1 MKKLIRN
8 PKTPSPDKSG
18 ILFSRFLARK
28 KIERRAGNS
37 FKKNMQHI
45 TILIHC
51 ADQKGIIAA
60 VTNFILN
67 VEGNIVY
74 IDQHVDRE
82 QNVFFMRLECELTNK
97 NSNVTTIKNVFE
109 QSIATDFGMEWEIY
123 TMEQKPK
130 MALFVS
136 KYDHCLFDILGRF
149 SAGELNVEIPLIISN
164 HEDLKPIAERFK
176 IPFFYIPFTK
186 ENKEEGEKQQIEI
199 LQKHE
204 IDFVVL
210 ARYMQII
217 TPNLISLYENKIIN
231 IHHSFLPA
239 FPGAKPYHSAF
250 KRGVKIIGATS
261 HYVTA
266 ALDEGPIIEQDIA
279 RVSHI
284 NSVEDFIM
292 KGRDLERIVLARAIK
307 LHAERKTMVY
317 GNKTVVFY

>member
-1 MKKLIRN
+1 
-8 PKTPSPDKSG
+8 
-18 ILFSRFLARK
+18 
-28 KIERRAGNS
+28 
-37 FKKNMQHI
+37 MQKI

-51 ADQKGIIAA
+51 EDQKGIIAA
-60 VTNFILN
+60 ATNFILK
-67 VEGNIVY
+67 VAGNIIY
-74 IDQHVDRE
+74 IDQHVDVE
-82 QNVFFMRLECELTNK
+82 QNVFFMRLECELTDAK
-97 NSNVTTIKNVFE
+97 I
-109 QSIATDFGMEWEIY
+109 SIATIKHDFEQTIAADFKMSWEIY
-123 TMEQKPK
+123 MKDQKPK

-149 SAGELNVEIPLIISN
+149 SAGELNVEIPLIVSN
-164 HEDLKPIAERFK
+164 HEDLKPVAERFK
-176 IPFFYIPFTK
+176 IPFYCIPFTK
-186 ENKEEGEKQQIEI
+186 ENKEEGEKQQIEL

-217 TPNLISLYENKIIN
+217 TPKMIALYENKIIN

-266 ALDEGPIIEQDIA
+266 ALDEGPIIEQDIT